1 MSMSTDARNPTT
13 SSSRAR
19 AAGWWYP
26 WIFVAFF
33 GVVIAVN
40 GVMTFVAFSTYT
52 GLETEDHFIKG
63 IRYNQDLAGARAQAE
78 RGWKVDFGFEATDP
92 RKGITAVTLHDKHGN
107 LLKDATVTVT
117 FIRPTAQGHDQ
128 RLVLPYLG
136 EGRYGLAV
144 ELPLA
149 GNWDMRIAVE
159 HAAGDYQDQK
169 RIWVK

>member
-1 MSMSTDARNPTT
+1 MSN
-13 SSSRAR
+13 SRAR

-78 RGWKVDFGFEATDP
+78 RGWKVDFGFETTDP
-92 RKGITAVTLHDKHGN
+92 RKGIAAITLHDKHGN
-107 LLKDATVTVT
+107 LLKDATVKVS
-117 FIRPTAQGHDQ
+117 FIRPTSQGHDQ
-128 RLVLPYLG
+128 HLVLPYLG
-136 EGRYGLAV
+136 EGRYAQAV
-144 ELPLA
+144 ELPLS
-149 GNWDMRIAVE
+149 GNWDMRVAVE